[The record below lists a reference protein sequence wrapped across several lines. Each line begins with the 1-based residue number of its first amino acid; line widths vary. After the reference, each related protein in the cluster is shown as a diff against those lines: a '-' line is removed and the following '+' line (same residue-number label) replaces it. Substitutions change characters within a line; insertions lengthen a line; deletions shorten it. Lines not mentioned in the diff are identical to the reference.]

1 MSEINV
7 TPLVD
12 VMLVLLVIFIVT
24 APLLIQ
30 AVPVE
35 LPKTAATRPVA
46 PLRNLPVSINRN
58 GQVFLDR
65 KALATDALED
75 ELRRHKNADGE
86 LNILIQA
93 DRAVDFGTV
102 AQVMAAVQRA
112 GITRVSVVTV
122 AR

>member
-35 LPKTAATRPVA
+35 LPKTAATRSVA